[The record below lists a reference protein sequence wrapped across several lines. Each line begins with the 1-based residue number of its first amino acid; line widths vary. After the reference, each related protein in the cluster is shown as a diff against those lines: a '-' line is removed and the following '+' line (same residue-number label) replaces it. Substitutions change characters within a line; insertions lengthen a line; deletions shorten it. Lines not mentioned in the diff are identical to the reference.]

1 MPRPR
6 ASANGRAARRP
17 AIHAADRALLLRRT
31 PFGETSL
38 VVHLLTPDHGRV
50 ELVAKGAHRPKSRF
64 FGVLDWFDTLELAWV
79 RRGDGELGTLR
90 EGELLR
96 RRRGLTRSLRAYRAA
111 QTVLELLDLV
121 TRAGFADRDQF
132 RLGEAALDA
141 LDRSE
146 GPPSALLAGFELK
159 LLDQLGL
166 APALTVCATCG
177 QPAAPVDA
185 AAAEPRAP
193 FSAAVGGRLCSIH
206 ANEAHASG
214 LRVGTLPVAILESA
228 QAALDA
234 TFEGLDGA
242 RWSTERSIRV
252 LDFTG
257 RFLDHHLETRPKSH
271 ARFLAS
277 PDRNRRTV
285 RRP

>member
-1 MPRPR
+1 MPRP
-6 ASANGRAARRP
+6 SSPARRP
-17 AIHAADRALLLRRT
+17 ASRASDRAILLRRT

-38 VVHLLTPDHGRV
+38 VVHVLTPGHGRV
-50 ELVAKGAHRPKSRF
+50 ELMAKGAHRPRSRF

-79 RRGDGELGTLR
+79 RRGDGDLGTLR
-90 EGELLR
+90 EGTLVER
-96 RRRGLTRSLRAYRAA
+96 RRHLTRSLRAYRAA
-111 QTVLELLDLV
+111 QTVVELLDLV

-141 LDRSE
+141 LDRAE
-146 GPPSALLAGFELK
+146 GPPAALLAAFELK

-166 APALTVCATCG
+166 APALATCATCG
-177 QPAAPVDA
+177 QPAAAVDPA
-185 AAAEPRAP
+185 AREPRAP
-193 FSAAVGGRLCSIH
+193 FSASVGGRLCPIH

-228 QAALDA
+228 HAALRGSLQ
-234 TFEGLDGA
+234 ELDRGA
-242 RWSTERSIRV
+242 WSPERSIRV

-277 PDRNRRTV
+277 PDRNRRTMP
-285 RRP
+285 RSETP